1 MTPSYF
7 AAILQG
13 CPKESSS
20 GGAEASTSF
29 PTQLQLSHHKQCCTL
44 GLGWTRNPLH
54 VDITM
59 NADAQDN
66 PAPAAA
72 ISHFKSTT
80 WASKFL
86 DSSSYR
92 LVPTS
97 SRYLKSTGEDAFF
110 ARTINTPTTIPYC
123 LSLCRQD
130 LMLPEGGSSFNRTAS
145 PSTKSSPPLAPSVFD
160 CVWLLHLAEPGIN
173 GHPSTAHGGVL
184 ACILDELTG
193 VCAILHQADRSIP
206 MYTASLETKFKA
218 PVTVPT
224 DVICTAWVTRKEG
237 RKYWLRAQI
246 LDERGTVMTEGEALF
261 IESKTKQ
268 KL

>member
-1 MTPSYF
+1 MTPLCRNHARGF
-7 AAILQG
+7 WKKVV
-13 CPKESSS
+13 P
-20 GGAEASTSF
+20 AEPRHQIQF
-29 PTQLQLSHHKQCCTL
+29 PLQLSHHISSAA
-44 GLGWTRNPLH
+44 R
-54 VDITM
+54 DITM
-59 NADAQDN
+59 NADTQDS

-80 WASKFL
+80 WAGKYL

-123 LSLCRQD
+123 LSLCRHD
-130 LMLPEGGSSFNRTAS
+130 LNSPEGGPPFNRTAS
-145 PSTKSSPPLAPSVFD
+145 PSTKSSPSPAPSVFD

-173 GHPSTAHGGVL
+173 GYPRTAHGGVL
-184 ACILDELTG
+184 TCILDELSGT
-193 VCAILHQADRSIP
+193 CAVLHQADKSIP
-206 MYTASLETKFKA
+206 IYTASLETRFKA
-218 PVTVPT
+218 PVVLPT
-224 DVICTAWVTRKEG
+224 DVICPAWVTRKEG

-246 LDERGTVMTEGEALF
+246 LDERGTVMAEGEALF
-261 IESKTKQ
+261 IESKTKE